1 LIGSTEWVEG
11 HLSDLQ
17 SKAVAYINTDV
28 GVAGG
33 DFNGSATPSLKD
45 LVREVTRDVAD
56 PRAGRSVYEVWKER
70 VARNGSKPS
79 GMARSEPRAGQGPD
93 VPMSALGAG
102 SDFCPFLDHAGIPS
116 IDVGFS
122 GPYGVYHALYDDF
135 YWMKHFGDPSFAYH
149 ASLAR
154 VLGTI
159 ALRLGE
165 ADVLP
170 FDYEAYAVEIGNM
183 AGDIEKR
190 SQEAGAAQASLQA
203 VVDAAAALKE
213 AASRAGVALK
223 SIPGSR
229 LDAARAN
236 DLNRAL
242 VSVEQAFLA
251 PDGLAGRPWYKHT
264 LYAPGSYTGYAAVEM
279 PGVSEALDR
288 KDAETVRREAA
299 SVVEG
304 LRRATARL
312 DEVARLAK
320 SAAQAAQT
328 VQ

>member
-1 LIGSTEWVEG
+1 
-11 HLSDLQ
+11 
-17 SKAVAYINTDV
+17 
-28 GVAGG
+28 
-33 DFNGSATPSLKD
+33 
-45 LVREVTRDVAD
+45 
-56 PRAGRSVYEVWKER
+56 
-70 VARNGSKPS
+70 
-79 GMARSEPRAGQGPD
+79 
-93 VPMSALGAG
+93 MSALGAG

-116 IDVGFS
+116 IDVGFG

-165 ADVLP
+165 ADVVP

-213 AASRAGVALK
+213 AASRAGAALK
-223 SIPGSR
+223 SIPGAP
-229 LDAARAN
+229 LDAARAK

-242 VSVEQAFLA
+242 VSIEQALLA
-251 PDGLAGRPWYKHT
+251 PDGLTGRPWYKHT

-299 SVVEG
+299 SVVEA
-304 LRRATARL
+304 LHRAAARL

-320 SAAQAAQT
+320 SPARGAQAMR
-328 VQ
+328 